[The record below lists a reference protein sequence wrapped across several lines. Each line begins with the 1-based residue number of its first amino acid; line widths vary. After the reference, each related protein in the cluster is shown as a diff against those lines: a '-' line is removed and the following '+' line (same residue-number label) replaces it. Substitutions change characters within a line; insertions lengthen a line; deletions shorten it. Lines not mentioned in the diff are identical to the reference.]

1 METIF
6 VGLDVSKGYAD
17 VAIEDAGGRRRPGGG
32 RYDDTLVGHQRLRSC
47 LEAFA
52 SREPVEFKVGFE
64 DTGGLERNWNRFL
77 RNLGDLRISVFKLN
91 PLAVKHFL
99 SVDLHRKID
108 DPKSARGI
116 VAYLRSG
123 LCQTD
128 TSTDPAEE
136 GVLILYRHCCRRIKH
151 CSRLQN
157 ELHALLPAV
166 HPQLVRYTRSGLP
179 DWLLRV
185 LTQYPTTATLSTA
198 SAADV
203 DLVADCRRIRGEDVV
218 ASAGT
223 AVASLND
230 ELTGL
235 TISGLAED
243 ILKLRR
249 QTEMLREKIGDQLNG
264 NETVRILISIPG
276 IGLWTAC
283 VLRLELGTFEK
294 FRSAGA
300 MIGFAGTDP
309 TLHRSG
315 DFQGRSRISRRGR
328 SRIRGSLYTSAMIA
342 AMYNPA
348 IRPFYERLVG
358 QGKAKKL
365 ALVACMNKLLRIAY
379 ACVTKKQVFNSNLAA
394 AQADGAG
401 KAAAVPVAAVPAA
414 AKKRG
419 RYSTIEAPVSRREAK
434 RRRDALSQKAE
445 ALKAR
450 DPDAD
455 AFGGHHTMQCQPGQD
470 GKPLHRVS

>member
-17 VAIEDAGGRRRPGGG
+17 VAIEDAGGRRQPGGG
-32 RYDDTLVGHQRLRSC
+32 RYDDTEAGHQRLRSC
-47 LEAFA
+47 LEALA
-52 SREPVEFKVGFE
+52 SRKPVEFKVGFE
-64 DTGGLERNWNRFL
+64 DTGGLERNWNRFF
-77 RNLGDLRISVFKLN
+77 RRQCAMPIVVFKLN

-123 LCQTD
+123 LCQVD

-166 HPQLVRYTRSGLP
+166 QPQLVRYTRSGLP
-179 DWLLRV
+179 DWMLRV
-185 LTQYPTTATLSTA
+185 LTEYPTAATLSIA

-203 DLVADCRRIRGEDVV
+203 QRVADCGRVRGEDVV
-218 ASAGT
+218 VSAGR

-230 ELTGL
+230 DLTGL
-235 TISGLAED
+235 TVAELAED

-249 QTEMLREKIGDQLNG
+249 KTELLRQKIGDQLKDD
-264 NETVRILISIPG
+264 ETVRFLISIPG

-283 VLRLELGTFEK
+283 VLRLEFGSFEK
-294 FRSAGA
+294 FRSGGA

-309 TLHRSG
+309 TVHRSG
-315 DFQGRSRISRRGR
+315 DFQGRNRISRRGR
-328 SRIRGSLYTSAMIA
+328 SRIRGVLYTSAMIA
-342 AMYNPA
+342 AMYNPS

-365 ALVACMNKLLRIAY
+365 ALVACINKLLRIAY
-379 ACVTKKQVFNSNLAA
+379 ACVTKKQMFNPDLAA
-394 AQADGAG
+394 ERADTEGSV
-401 KAAAVPVAAVPAA
+401 AVPSASPVAV
-414 AKKRG
+414 KKRG

-434 RRRDALSQKAE
+434 RRRNALSQKAE
-445 ALKAR
+445 ALKTR
-450 DPDAD
+450 DPNAA
-455 AFGGHHTMQCQPGQD
+455 AFGGHCTTPCQPGQ
-470 GKPLHRVS
+470 GGSHVHGVV